1 MTAGAGPDAKP
12 PLPCVLIGGWLG
24 AGKTTLVNALL
35 RQAGGRRLAVLVND
49 FGELG
54 IDADLITG
62 ASDEVLELAG
72 GCVCCSYGA
81 DLVGTLRRVAARTP
95 RPDALLLETSGVADP
110 AALARSL
117 TLVPE
122 IVRDGTVVLADAGRL
137 AMLRQDPYVGDT
149 VRAQLAAA
157 DLLVLN
163 KADTL
168 PPSALAALRE
178 TLPPVCT
185 LDAVQAAL
193 PIELVLGLADD
204 EPSDVRAGGPP
215 AGRPAPGLR
224 PLAAPGPA
232 AGRFVSRSE
241 HLVGPQDV
249 DNLVQRLTAPG
260 SGVLRAKGLLTDPQ
274 GRRWLL
280 QVVGTS
286 AQCTPAPTSAAGP
299 DRLAVIGVAGLYAGA
314 PWS

>member
-1 MTAGAGPDAKP
+1 MKDALAA

-24 AGKTTLVNALL
+24 AGKTTLVNQLL

-122 IVRDGTVVLADAGRL
+122 VVRDGTVVLADAGRL
-137 AMLRQDPYVGDT
+137 AALRHDPYVGDT

-168 PPSALAALRE
+168 APAALAALRE
-178 TLPPVCT
+178 TLPPVRSLEC
-185 LDAVQAAL
+185 VQAAL

-204 EPSDVRAGGPP
+204 DAGAFDDGT
-215 AGRPAPGLR
+215 ATR

-241 HLVGPQDV
+241 RLAGLQDAESLVR
-249 DNLVQRLTAPG
+249 RLTAPG
-260 SGVLRAKGLLTDPQ
+260 SGVLRAKGLVTDAQ
-274 GRRWLL
+274 GRRRLL
-280 QVVGTS
+280 QLVGTV
-286 AQCTPAPTSAAGP
+286 AQWSPAPATATGP
-299 DRLAVIGVAGLYAGA
+299 DRLAVIGIAGLYAGA
-314 PWS
+314 PWT